1 MLKIAL
7 TGADGLVGSRII
19 ELLNDYFIFIPINKN
34 QMDIT
39 DKNQVYKTIKS
50 INFDIFLHLA
60 AFTDVDGAEKNNELA
75 YKINVEGTKNVFE
88 VVNHKKGKFIYIST
102 DFVFDGFNPPYNEKN
117 QPNPISYYG
126 KTKYEGEKALSL
138 PNQEKAMIIRISYPY
153 RSTFEKKKDFVRT
166 VKLLLEQKK
175 NLFMVTDSLIT
186 PTFID
191 DIANALKYLF
201 LNYSP
206 EVFHITGRDSLSPYE
221 AGILI
226 AKTFNLDQ
234 HLIQPTTYKDYFKNR
249 AKRPQ
254 YSQIQSI
261 KNNFYKMKS
270 FEQGLN
276 EVAKQIQNL

>member
-234 HLIQPTTYKDYFKNR
+234 HLIQPTTYKHYFKNR